1 MVEKSTTWSENR
13 PLKSA
18 MSTDLKHPLISL
30 VGGARGRLLDTVARV
45 GRPFSIRQLADMS
58 GIVHSQARDLLREFE
73 GLGLVRSQRVGRSI
87 AYEPVDGN
95 VLLELLRRIAMLRDE
110 IIDRLREEAAGAPR
124 HLTVAVFG
132 SVARGKATDGS
143 DLDLLVIGGE
153 SPDAEAWTEAF
164 LRRATE
170 ISGMPVNALKYSR
183 EEWDEAKDRQDLIA
197 EEIMDGS
204 ILLVGRL

>member
-1 MVEKSTTWSENR
+1 
-13 PLKSA
+13 
-18 MSTDLKHPLISL
+18 MSVDLKAPVTAL
-30 VGGARGRLLDTVARV
+30 VGGARGRLLETVARV
-45 GRPFSIRQLADMS
+45 GRAFSIRQLAEMA
-58 GIVHSQARDLLREFE
+58 GIAHPQASELLREFE
-73 GLGLVRSQRVGRSI
+73 GMGLVRSQRVGRSI

-110 IIDRLREEAAGAPR
+110 IVERLREETAGAPK

-132 SVARGKATDGS
+132 SVARGGATDGS
-143 DLDLLVIGGE
+143 DLDLLVVGGE
-153 SPDAEAWTEAF
+153 APDTEAWTEVF

-183 EEWDEAKDRQDLIA
+183 EEWNEAKSRRDLIT
-197 EEIMDGS
+197 EEILDGS